1 MFFRL
6 VLIIVIFICIAWP
19 LYKLLLRC
27 VMGVKSE
34 FETEV
39 DQELEFQA
47 KQIKEKKKR
56 LGEQCKEDIA
66 AAEKQ
71 IRTAQKV
78 KKSL

>member
-6 VLIIVIFICIAWP
+6 VLIIVIFICIARP
-19 LYKLLLRC
+19 LYKLILRC
-27 VMGVKSE
+27 VLGVKSE

-39 DQELEFQA
+39 DQDLEFQA
-47 KQIKEKKKR
+47 EQIKEKKKSM
-56 LGEQCKEDIA
+56 GEQCKEDIA

>member
-1 MFFRL
+1 MFFR
-6 VLIIVIFICIAWP
+6 VILIVGIFLLIAWP
-19 LYKLLLRC
+19 LYKLILRC
-27 VMGVKSE
+27 VLGVKSE
-34 FETEV
+34 FETEI

-47 KQIKEKKKR
+47 EQLKEKRKR